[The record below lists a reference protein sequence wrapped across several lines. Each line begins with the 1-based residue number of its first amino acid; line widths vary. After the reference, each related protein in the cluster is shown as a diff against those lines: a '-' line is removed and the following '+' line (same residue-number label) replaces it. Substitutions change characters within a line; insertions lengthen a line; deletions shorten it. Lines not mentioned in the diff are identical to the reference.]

1 MSDSRPLNARTE
13 ALFRRLVRREAEPA
27 LRKLLAMHRIEDVA
41 AVMSH
46 MTWAEQRRL
55 YLAIEDRDQAAE
67 LLALLPDD
75 SVREITHEMTEEV
88 VADLLERMDPD
99 DAVDVVGAMSDEKRE
114 RVLAELDEED
124 GRDVQELLAHPPDTA
139 GGIMSS
145 SFFTMPDTATCG
157 GAIRELQKV
166 HEDLSDVHY
175 IYVVDRERRLTGV
188 TSLRGLIVRPP
199 NTPLAQI
206 MTKNPI
212 AVRPDV
218 DQEEV
223 ARFVA
228 RYDLMAI
235 PVVDEQ
241 HRILGVVTVDDVVDV
256 IREEAEEDMFRMA
269 GMSEPDQPG
278 SSSLTQAVRQRAGWL
293 LATLFGGL
301 FGSELIG
308 GYQSTLAQ
316 VAALAGFIP
325 LVMGMGGNVG
335 LQSATVAVRGLAT
348 GQIDLS
354 GALGFVLREARTG
367 FALGLI
373 YGSLLT
379 IFGVLR
385 FQDAPLVGLA
395 VGTAVLCSMTGASLL
410 GAGIPVA
417 LSRAGADPAIAT
429 GPLVTTCIDLL
440 GVFVYFNV
448 ARVLLGL

>member
-27 LRKLLAMHRIEDVA
+27 LRKLLAMHRVEDVA

-46 MTWAEQRRL
+46 MTWSEQRRL
-55 YLAIEDRDQAAE
+55 YQLIEDRDAAAE
-67 LLALLPDD
+67 LLTLLPED

-88 VADLLERMDPD
+88 VVDLIERMDPD
-99 DAVDVVGAMSDEKRE
+99 DAVDVVGAMSDALRE
-114 RVLAELDEED
+114 RVLAGLDD
-124 GRDVQELLAHPPDTA
+124 GHEVQELLAWAPDTA

-145 SFFTMPDTATCG
+145 ACFTMPDTATCG
-157 GAIRELQKV
+157 AAIRELQRV
-166 HEDLSDVHY
+166 HESLTDVHY
-175 IYVVDRERRLTGV
+175 AYVVDRDRRLVGV
-188 TSLRGLIVRPP
+188 TSLRGLVVRPP
-199 NTPLAQI
+199 NTPLVQI
-206 MTKNPI
+206 MTRNPI
-212 AVRPDV
+212 AVRPEV

-223 ARFVA
+223 AGFFA

-235 PVVDEQ
+235 PVVDGE
-241 HRILGVVTVDDVVDV
+241 HRILGIVTVDDVVDV
-256 IREEAEEDMFRMA
+256 IREEAEEDMYRMA
-269 GMSEPDQPG
+269 GMSEPDPVG
-278 SSSLTQAVRQRAGWL
+278 SGTLGQAVRQRAGWL
-293 LATLFGGL
+293 LATLVGGL
-301 FGSELIG
+301 CGSELIAS
-308 GYQSTLAQ
+308 YQSTLAQ

-348 GQIDLS
+348 GQVDLS
-354 GALGFVLREARTG
+354 GAFGFVLREGRTG

-379 IFGVLR
+379 MFGVLR
-385 FQDAPLVGLA
+385 FADIPLVGLA

-448 ARVLLGL
+448 ARLLLGL